1 MKDSEEIENFEKLS
15 GQLRGLHEEI
25 GLLAKKSPHD
35 AVNAFK
41 LRLINKVVDSANKL
55 LGSGYLPF
63 DDFEAFDTDDMP
75 TNSDVAL
82 ILGQYLE
89 ESERYRSDNVEQY
102 GAGWWYMIDGE
113 RSDVRTNAPAKVV
126 RR

>member
-1 MKDSEEIENFEKLS
+1 MKNREALEKLEKMI

-25 GLLAKKSPHD
+25 GLLAKKSPND

-41 LRLINKVVDSANKL
+41 LRLVNKVVDSANGI

-82 ILGQYLE
+82 VLAQYLE
-89 ESERYRSDNVEQY
+89 ETERYRSDNVEQY
-102 GAGWWYMIDGE
+102 GGVWWYVVDGE
-113 RSDVRTNAPAKVV
+113 RSDVRTNAPVKVI
-126 RR
+126 RK

>member
-1 MKDSEEIENFEKLS
+1 MKDHEELEQFEKLI

-25 GLLAKKSPHD
+25 GLLAKKSQND

-41 LRLINKVVDSANKL
+41 LRLINKIVGSANAIL
-55 LGSGYLPF
+55 RPNYLPF

-82 ILGQYLE
+82 VLAQYLE
-89 ESERYRSDNVEQY
+89 ESERYRSDNIEKY
-102 GAGWWYMIDGE
+102 GGVWWYVVDGE
-113 RSDVRTNAPAKVV
+113 RSDVRTSAPAKVAGK
-126 RR
+126 